1 MVLLDLFHRVAL
13 RDGLRLLVAHANHQL
28 RGDASDGDEAFV
40 LRLAARLGHPAV
52 SGRLDVRGEMARSR
66 TSVEMSARK
75 LRHAFLARTAAEH
88 GAAVIALAHHADDQA
103 ELFLLRLLRGA
114 GGDGLGGMAWRS
126 PSHEDPSRTLVRPLL
141 GLPKADL
148 VAHLEAKRL
157 ESRQD
162 SSNDDRDI
170 LRNRVRHELMPVLE
184 RDFTPAIR
192 EVLCR
197 ASDVVGTEADFVK
210 KAAEQWSAATTRPD
224 FSTLHPAVQRAVL
237 RGQLRRTGHE
247 GGFDLVETLRLG
259 KAAVT
264 VAPGRRLAHDGKGRI
279 RSVAS
284 PAATKFRDEELMID
298 LGAGRGTA
306 EFDGGRLG
314 WRIQSTSG
322 AKRPVA
328 TAGREWFDADRVG
341 PVLRLR
347 HWRAGDR
354 FRSLGS
360 PGRAKLQDLF
370 VDHKIPASERRGRML
385 AEAADGNLCWVEG
398 LPPGEAFKLTET
410 TRRRLELRWRREA

>member
-170 LRNRVRHELMPVLE
+170 LRNRVHHELMPVLE